1 MKHFLLLAAAI
12 TGLCCA
18 ASTPWAQ
25 IKDKMP
31 RAKTQAQSPAQ
42 AQAIRQIISRATPS
56 QFMPKTINAYGN
68 FTQVA
73 SEATVSA
80 MAGADFAIQSKTI
93 IIDTTTSKAE
103 YDGGLLTKL
112 SPDNKCQYIIENSDG
127 KESSQ
132 QTYTYKAIGTISYFH
147 NSKNLLDSAN
157 YDFDYSMG
165 DKSRKLAL
173 YHKYGYDNNAQC
185 IIFREMEYANG
196 NLWYGP
202 NSSVYDYKA
211 ATDSTPESVSTVI
224 DGFVI
229 KRYTVLETNS
239 QGAPTKVSFIYGS
252 ISAEKT
258 DTTYEIIFSDIEW
271 AKANAP
277 SKIFKLGLDM
287 SYTIYN
293 DITLQN
299 VLQNWVTNDNQLKCC
314 NYKLI
319 SHSRFYVDHS
329 GTVTVAVKDNNITI
343 AVKDKDDSE
352 YDNTLVIARD
362 SDGNINV
369 DGAWASYSLYQYPDN
384 LPDYAVKFIT
394 GTTANLLD
402 IQRTS
407 DFTTPTTIGE
417 HLYSPVPFTLEYD
430 NNGALTRIVYKDN
443 ASEEYDGLITQE
455 FDYVIVF
462 SDFNPYTGISQP
474 EAKAQW
480 KAIGGNGLIAVSGVN
495 GEQVAVYA
503 VNGRL
508 AYNAPVADSATIS
521 VPAGIYI
528 VKVGAKA
535 CKVIVR

>member
-1 MKHFLLLAAAI
+1 
-12 TGLCCA
+12 
-18 ASTPWAQ
+18 
-25 IKDKMP
+25 
-31 RAKTQAQSPAQ
+31 
-42 AQAIRQIISRATPS
+42 
-56 QFMPKTINAYGN
+56 MPKSINAYGK
-68 FTQVA
+68 FTQK
-73 SEATVSA
+73 ATYA
-80 MAGADFAIQSKTI
+80 TTAKANATAGADFTIQSTTS
-93 IIDTTTSKAE
+93 IIDTIISKAE
-103 YDGGLLTKL
+103 YDDGLLTMF
-112 SPDNKCQYIIENSDG
+112 SPDMTCQYIIENSDG
-127 KESSQ
+127 TGSSR
-132 QTYTYKAIGTISYFH
+132 QTNTYKAIGAITYFH

-157 YDFDYSMG
+157 YNFDYSMG
-165 DKSRKLAL
+165 EQSVKLGL

-185 IIFREMEYANG
+185 ISYRETEYANG
-196 NLWYGP
+196 KLWYGP
-202 NSSVYDYKA
+202 NSQVYDYKA
-211 ATDSTPESVSTVI
+211 ATDSTPESVTTVT

-252 ISAEKT
+252 ISSEKT
-258 DTTYEIIFSDIEW
+258 DTTYEVIFSDIEW

-277 SKIFKLGLDM
+277 GKILKLGLDM

-293 DITLQN
+293 NITLQN
-299 VLQNWVTNDNQLKCC
+299 VLQNWVTDDNQLKSC
-314 NYKLI
+314 NYNFI
-319 SHSRFYVDHS
+319 SHSRYYVNHS
-329 GTVTVAVKDNNITI
+329 GTVTVAVTDNDITI
-343 AVKDKDDSE
+343 AVKDKDDSG
-352 YDNTLVIARD
+352 YDDTLVIERD
-362 SDGNINV
+362 SAGNINFNSK
-369 DGAWASYSLYQYPDN
+369 GYSFSLYLYPDN

-417 HLYSPVPFTLEYD
+417 HLYSTAPFTLEYD
-430 NNGALTRIVYKDN
+430 NNGALTRIVYNDN
-443 ASEEYDGLITQE
+443 ASAEGDGLITQE
-455 FDYVIVF
+455 LDYVIVF

-480 KAIGGNGLIAVSGVN
+480 KAIGGNGSIAVSGVN

-508 AYNAPVADSATIS
+508 AYNAPVADSATID